1 MNVPMSWEP
10 LEEPAKVRL
19 LMQLDVLR
27 SMVADAE
34 PVHVY
39 DTVELVDG
47 RRVSTSHVAY
57 DGETYE
63 KRWRARLPGC

>member
-10 LEEPAKVRL
+10 LEEPTKVRL

-34 PVHVY
+34 PEWIQPVSA
-39 DTVELVDG
+39 TPSRFVEVW
-47 RRVSTSHVAY
+47 H
-57 DGETYE
+57 GETGS
-63 KRWRARLPGC
+63 AGDVG